1 LWCLLSQYIPV
12 YFMYRAEF
20 QLANA
25 SSKNIDYIGE
35 TGLYSQ
41 MNDSLLKKFMWYTS
55 LFFCNMSNIHL
66 CFFDMSNLR
75 LYFCNLS
82 DIRLDCFFIC
92 PIYVFNFVIC
102 PIYVLIVFVICLVG
116 WSIYILFQP
125 RGAVGKVG
133 QNYLIP
139 SGSLGSDFFVFSK
152 N

>member
-1 LWCLLSQYIPV
+1 
-12 YFMYRAEF
+12 
-20 QLANA
+20 
-25 SSKNIDYIGE
+25 
-35 TGLYSQ
+35 
-41 MNDSLLKKFMWYTS
+41 
-55 LFFCNMSNIHL
+55 MSNIHL

-139 SGSLGSDFFVFSK
+139 SGSLGSDFFRFLKKLVIYRPKKISSK
-152 N
+152 YANKSIKRSVLKHWIQRSRFQVDLLII